1 MRAFVRVFIV
11 AAASSLPLGGCVN
24 FDPMDWISGEWFNT
38 KKPLPGERKE
48 LFPGGVPG
56 VAHGVPPEMM
66 KGNQAAALQDQQ
78 AETPVT
84 EPPEE
89 PKAQPKPR
97 AKPKPK
103 PKVAKQT
110 PEEPERRPT
119 AVTVRPQPGQPPQQQ
134 TTQWPDPPSARPK
147 QQQQVQWPEPP
158 GSQRPAGGGGGGG
171 VQWPD
176 PPAPR

>member
-1 MRAFVRVFIV
+1 MTPFARAIV
-11 AAASSLPLGGCVN
+11 IAAALALPLGGCVN
-24 FDPMDWISGEWFNT
+24 FDPGEWFDGDWFGN

-56 VAHGVPPEMM
+56 VSRGVPPDLV

-78 AETPVT
+78 AD
-84 EPPEE
+84 EPTTSQIREE
-89 PKAQPKPR
+89 PKAKPKPQ

-103 PKVAKQT
+103 PKPRVAET
-110 PEEPERRPT
+110 DEPEQRPT
-119 AVTVRPQPGQPPQQQ
+119 PVTVRPQAQPQPQPQRSQ
-134 TTQWPDPPSARPK
+134 ATQWPDPPSTRP
-147 QQQQVQWPEPP
+147 QQQ
-158 GSQRPAGGGGGGG
+158 G

>member
-24 FDPMDWISGEWFNT
+24 FDPVDWVSGEWFNT

-56 VAHGVPPEMM
+56 VAKGVPPELM
-66 KGNQAAALQDQQ
+66 KGDQAAALQDQQ
-78 AETPVT
+78 AETPVIAL
-84 EPPEE
+84 PEE
-89 PKAQPKPR
+89 PKPKAK

-103 PKVAKQT
+103 PKPKLAKQT
-110 PEEPERRPT
+110 PEPERPPT
-119 AVTVRPQPGQPPQQQ
+119 AVTVRPQPGQQPPPQQQ
-134 TTQWPDPPSARPK
+134 STQWPDPPSARPK

-158 GSQRPAGGGGGGG
+158 GQRPAGGGGGGG

>member
-1 MRAFVRVFIV
+1 MTPFARAIV
-11 AAASSLPLGGCVN
+11 IATALALPLGGCVN
-24 FDPMDWISGEWFNT
+24 FDPTEWFEGDWFGN

-56 VAHGVPPEMM
+56 VSKGVPPDLV

-78 AETPVT
+78 AEPTT
-84 EPPEE
+84 RLPEE
-89 PKAQPKPR
+89 PKAKPKAK

-103 PKVAKQT
+103 PKLVEET
-110 PEEPERRPT
+110 GEPERRPT
-119 AVTVRPQPGQPPQQQ
+119 PVTVRPQTQPQPQAQPQRSQQ
-134 TTQWPDPPSARPK
+134 TQWPDPP
-147 QQQQVQWPEPP
+147 
-158 GSQRPAGGGGGGG
+158 GTQRPQQGG